1 MQGHIRLQGSDFS
14 FTRLKVVAKARMH
27 MSAGVETKIEHKPC
41 ASDWP
46 AEQAFLGYQYGL

>member
-14 FTRLKVVAKARMH
+14 FTRLTVVAKALMH
-27 MSAGVETKIEHKPC
+27 MSAGVKTKIKHKPC

-46 AEQAFLGYQYGL
+46 AEQAFLGYHYAL